1 MYESFSYEKCY
12 KHLLAMRWAD
22 DKTPTAQEHQVNY
35 RPVLFRQLGSI
46 RRQNQ
51 GSGLDNLRGA
61 LAKFVNDDREEREPK
76 FLVDS
81 STRRCQTG
89 GLVNSPTSSSSSP
102 ASSVPTTV
110 SSATAASPAT
120 STPATASLSIVH
132 NDIED
137 AEDMASYT
145 MRLKELGDEDNEF
158 IVYEEERVRFEP
170 PLWRCTVNF
179 RDVRGIG
186 EGPKKRTAK
195 HKASKAAWLQ
205 LEEPALV

>member
-1 MYESFSYEKCY
+1 MG
-12 KHLLAMRWAD
+12 WAD
-22 DKTPTAQEHQVNY
+22 DKTPTAQGHQVNY

-46 RRQNQ
+46 RRQSQ
-51 GSGLDNLRGA
+51 GSGLDNLIRDA

-76 FLVDS
+76 FLVDRP
-81 STRRCQTG
+81 TRRCQAG
-89 GLVNSPTSSSSSP
+89 ELVDSPTSSSSSP
-102 ASSVPTTV
+102 ASSVPTTL
-110 SSATAASPAT
+110 SSATAASPAI
-120 STPATASLSIVH
+120 STPATASVSIVH

-158 IVYEEERVRFEP
+158 IVYEDERVRFEP
-170 PLWRCTVNF
+170 PWWRCTVNF

-195 HKASKAAWLQ
+195 HRASKAAWLQ
-205 LEEPALV
+205 LGEPALV